1 LVISRSILLLV
12 ATLFCLPAM
21 VRGETPTQAVDR
33 VWNVYVSSSVG
44 KTDNEIFAKDFLL
57 LSRDVA
63 KEQGIAVLAPIMVRA
78 KAWKDEECLIFV
90 PLVCFL
96 PRDQA
101 TLLLHRYRRQGKP
114 WEQQAATDF
123 LTEFE
128 MSDTKAMIEAVPKK

>member
-1 LVISRSILLLV
+1 
-12 ATLFCLPAM
+12 
-21 VRGETPTQAVDR
+21 VDR
-33 VWNVYVSSSVG
+33 VWNVYVTSSVA
-44 KTDNEIFAKDFLL
+44 KTNNEIFAKNFLL

-63 KEQGIAVLAPIMVRA
+63 KEQGSAVLAPIMLRA

-101 TLLLHRYRRQGKP
+101 TLLLNRYRGHGKP